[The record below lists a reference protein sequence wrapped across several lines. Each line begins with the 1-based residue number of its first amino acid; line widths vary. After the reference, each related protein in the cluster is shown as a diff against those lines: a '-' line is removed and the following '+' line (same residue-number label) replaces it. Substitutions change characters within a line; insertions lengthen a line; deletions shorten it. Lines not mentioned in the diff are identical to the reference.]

1 MLVTSGL
8 SGETVNGDMVPY
20 PWAFYSGER
29 KVANRTPGRAIR
41 NRRNAMRPRE
51 TSAIEFV
58 SELEVGKS
66 EMAVAEKGESA
77 SVP

>member
-1 MLVTSGL
+1 
-8 SGETVNGDMVPY
+8 
-20 PWAFYSGER
+20 
-29 KVANRTPGRAIR
+29 
-41 NRRNAMRPRE
+41 MRPRE

-66 EMAVAEKGESA
+66 EMAVAVKGESA